1 MMGAMMTNYL
11 SIWAEAVQAY
21 ESLANVVKTADEAI
35 RQSLDLARAGREVGS
50 GKQRTKAAVGDSRV

>member
-21 ESLANVVKTADEAI
+21 ESLANVVKAADEAQPAI
-35 RQSLDLARAGREVGS
+35 SGFGRTGREVGS
-50 GKQRTKAAVGDSRV
+50 RKQTN

>member
-1 MMGAMMTNYL
+1 MTNYL

-35 RQSLDLARAGREVGS
+35 RQSLDLAARVEKLEA
-50 GKQRTKAAVGDSRV
+50 RTTN